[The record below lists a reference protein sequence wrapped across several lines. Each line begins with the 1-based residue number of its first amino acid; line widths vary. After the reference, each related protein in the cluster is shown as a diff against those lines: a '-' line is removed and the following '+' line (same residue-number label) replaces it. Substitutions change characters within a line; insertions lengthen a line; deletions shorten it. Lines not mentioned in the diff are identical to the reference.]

1 VQRNTRL
8 SVNATVALT
17 VNLPQR
23 GRDADSVIVFRHR
36 FCTERSRILDHDALD
51 HSLWTAY
58 SPDTNSRS
66 GNG

>member
-23 GRDADSVIVFRHR
+23 GRDADSAIVFRYR
-36 FCTERSRILDHDALD
+36 FCAERIRVDDHDALD
-51 HSLWTAY
+51 HS
-58 SPDTNSRS
+58 R
-66 GNG
+66 